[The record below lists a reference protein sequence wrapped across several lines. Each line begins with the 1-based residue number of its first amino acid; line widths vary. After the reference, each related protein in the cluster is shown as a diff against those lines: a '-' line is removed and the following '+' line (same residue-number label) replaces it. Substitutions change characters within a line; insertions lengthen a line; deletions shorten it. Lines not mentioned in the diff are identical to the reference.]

1 MKSSPK
7 YHTIRPE
14 VPLPRALL
22 WSRDPEPFHPSWNM
36 PIAEFQTKTGCFIPL
51 KLHWKTTH
59 QPLKAWYS
67 AMEVYCGT
75 RDLPASLAVLCSHT
89 LSSSCLLHSQLCS
102 KTHRKTFKYSALAT
116 LRIQI
121 PASNSRSKQSLR
133 IGTLACRTCHKS
145 QSSFAEGK
153 SERWNYP
160 MKTSLSKRVGASLR
174 DPNTSGSLKHMQ
186 SQCMNHVLNQSPV
199 ETRKEKGFGVNPN
212 LLSHGEGWVLPQKG
226 RQAFTWHVKQGNVG
240 KTKKNSGTPHSEF
253 QLAAFALHLYPSART
268 SSLSRL
274 FDNQRK
280 QRQEWAVGCS
290 YQEW

>member
-160 MKTSLSKRVGASLR
+160 MKTSLSKWVGASLR

-199 ETRKEKGFGVNPN
+199 ETRKEKGFGAKQSQPPEPWWR
-212 LLSHGEGWVLPQKG
+212 LGAPAKG
-226 RQAFTWHVKQGNVG
+226 APGVHLTCQTG
-240 KTKKNSGTPHSEF
+240 KCWENKKK
-253 QLAAFALHLYPSART
+253 LWDAALRISAGCFCS
-268 SSLSRL
+268 SSLS
-274 FDNQRK
+274 
-280 QRQEWAVGCS
+280 
-290 YQEW
+290 

>member
-1 MKSSPK
+1 MQIPTSSFRVGIRKAFQKHCLFWYNVGSKAPK

-145 QSSFAEGK
+145 QSQ
-153 SERWNYP
+153 
-160 MKTSLSKRVGASLR
+160 ASLR
-174 DPNTSGSLKHMQ
+174 EIVKDEIIPWKQVWVSGLVPLWEIPTLQEVWNT
-186 SQCMNHVLNQSPV
+186 C
-199 ETRKEKGFGVNPN
+199 
-212 LLSHGEGWVLPQKG
+212 SH
-226 RQAFTWHVKQGNVG
+226 NVW
-240 KTKKNSGTPHSEF
+240 TM
-253 QLAAFALHLYPSART
+253 
-268 SSLSRL
+268 
-274 FDNQRK
+274 
-280 QRQEWAVGCS
+280 C
-290 YQEW
+290 

>member
-1 MKSSPK
+1 MGLSFYSSHMSLASCLPTLPLCHATTDQRSTSTCASPVFAWLRYHRLLYIVYVDSGIPTSSFRDFPSRDKKSIPKTLLLIQCWCKAKWNHPKVPHNSPK
-7 YHTIRPE
+7 SPFLASCFPE

-102 KTHRKTFKYSALAT
+102 KTPRKIFKYSALAT

-145 QSSFAEGK
+145 QSQ
-153 SERWNYP
+153 
-160 MKTSLSKRVGASLR
+160 ASLR
-174 DPNTSGSLKHMQ
+174 ERVKDEIIPWKQVWVS
-186 SQCMNHVLNQSPV
+186 
-199 ETRKEKGFGVNPN
+199 
-212 LLSHGEGWVLPQKG
+212 GWVPLWEIPTLQEVWN
-226 RQAFTWHVKQGNVG
+226 TCSHNVW
-240 KTKKNSGTPHSEF
+240 TM
-253 QLAAFALHLYPSART
+253 
-268 SSLSRL
+268 
-274 FDNQRK
+274 
-280 QRQEWAVGCS
+280 C
-290 YQEW
+290 

>member
-1 MKSSPK
+1 MLVQAVNEIIPK
-7 YHTIRPE
+7 YHTI
-14 VPLPRALL
+14 LQSLL
-22 WSRDPEPFHPSWNM
+22 SRSAFAQSFTVITRSRTLSSKLEYAYV
-36 PIAEFQTKTGCFIPL
+36 AEFQTKTACFIPL

-145 QSSFAEGK
+145 QSQ
-153 SERWNYP
+153 
-160 MKTSLSKRVGASLR
+160 ASLR
-174 DPNTSGSLKHMQ
+174 
-186 SQCMNHVLNQSPV
+186 
-199 ETRKEKGFGVNPN
+199 ER
-212 LLSHGEGWVLPQKG
+212 
-226 RQAFTWHVKQGNVG
+226 VKDEII
-240 KTKKNSGTPHSEF
+240 P
-253 QLAAFALHLYPSART
+253 
-268 SSLSRL
+268 
-274 FDNQRK
+274 
-280 QRQEWAVGCS
+280 
-290 YQEW
+290 